1 MQNVAVAPVPAVSRK
16 MCESSKTPVPRR
28 DKPPFERRCPSSQ
41 TGAEDCILAKPK
53 YAKHTRGRG
62 LLWGGNF
69 DYSVCF
75 ASQNAILSQLR

>member
-53 YAKHTRGRG
+53 YAEQTQFCNPY
-62 LLWGGNF
+62 LLRMFG
-69 DYSVCF
+69 F
-75 ASQNAILSQLR
+75 AEHDPQSAFG